1 VTTVAVLG
9 TGIMGSGMARNLVSA
24 GLDVTVWNRN
34 PDRART
40 LADVGARVATDAG
53 EAVAGAD
60 IVVTMLFDA
69 DATAQVIEPVLPSLA
84 PGAVWVQTGTVGLE
98 GTARLAELA
107 DRHDVAFL
115 DAPVL
120 GTRQPAEQGTLTVLV
135 GGPEALRDKVA
146 PVFGAIGSRTIWVG
160 ERPGDGQRLKLVANS
175 WVCMVITGTAQAV
188 ALTEGLG
195 LDPQLF
201 FNTITGGPLDSAY
214 AQLKGKSM
222 IASEFPTAFAVSGV
236 VKDAGLITAAMRS
249 AGIDSRVMEAVM
261 DEFRAADAAGHGD
274 EDMAAVIHAFRA
286 M

>member
-1 VTTVAVLG
+1 
-9 TGIMGSGMARNLVSA
+9 MARNLVSA

-146 PVFGAIGSRTIWVG
+146 PVFDAIGSRTIWVG

-188 ALTEGLG
+188 ALAEGLG

-249 AGIDSRVMEAVM
+249 AGVDSRVMEAVM